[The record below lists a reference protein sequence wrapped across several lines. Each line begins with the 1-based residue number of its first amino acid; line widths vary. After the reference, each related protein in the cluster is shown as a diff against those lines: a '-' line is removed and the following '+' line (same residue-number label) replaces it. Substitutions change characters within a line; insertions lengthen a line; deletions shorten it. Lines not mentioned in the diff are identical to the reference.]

1 MIQDETLDDKQLRL
15 LREREALGR
24 ELVMSAANGDVQ
36 NCRRVLEKERQR
48 SLVVKKLLPPE
59 GPMTLSYA
67 LTPRLAA
74 LSSNYSPPPT
84 EDEKIF
90 TNFVSSG
97 HTPLQAAAQNGHIN
111 VCRVLIGE
119 FGANVE
125 FQVQELFY
133 C

>member
-1 MIQDETLDDKQLRL
+1 M
-15 LREREALGR
+15 
-24 ELVMSAANGDVQ
+24 
-36 NCRRVLEKERQR
+36 
-48 SLVVKKLLPPE
+48 KLQSTE
-59 GPMTLSYA
+59 EPMTLSYA

-74 LSSNYSPPPT
+74 LCGNYTPPPT
-84 EDEKIF
+84 EDELIF

-97 HTPLQAAAQNGHIN
+97 HTSLQAAAQNGHVH

-125 FQVQELFY
+125 FQVRELFY